1 MHYIYCYTNLING
14 KKHIGQTTN
23 INRRKSEHLSSAN
36 NSNHKDYNALFH
48 IKLRQYGIENF
59 NFEILEEIDS
69 NDLDYI
75 DAREIYWIQEKN
87 TYVKNEKGYNLT
99 LGGQYGARR
108 KPSLSFD
115 DVHKIQ
121 ELLINSNIQQYKI
134 AELFNTNN
142 TTVCEINTG
151 KQYYNKELNYP
162 LRKNFINDDI
172 KRQIKQAI
180 LEQKL
185 KRQEIAD
192 KFEVSLSTVKR
203 IKASLKS

>member
-48 IKLRQYGIENF
+48 IKLRQSGIENC

-121 ELLINSNIQQYKI
+121 ELLINSNI
-134 AELFNTNN
+134 
-142 TTVCEINTG
+142 
-151 KQYYNKELNYP
+151 
-162 LRKNFINDDI
+162 
-172 KRQIKQAI
+172 
-180 LEQKL
+180 
-185 KRQEIAD
+185 
-192 KFEVSLSTVKR
+192 
-203 IKASLKS
+203 